1 MAYEMRISDWSS
13 DVCSSDL
20 DVFVRLLSKV
30 IVVTSCAV
38 RQFLTRVFFFLIFS
52 HLALLTPCYREYVTS
67 QQRLTRLSE
76 ATHHFLC
83 YFLPPLLL
91 NRCTIPAHLC
101 RATYDA
107 TLTCTA
113 PSATTCFEAA
123 SICKNGI
130 RVRQRKRARQRRGQG
145 RFFSWTR

>member
-52 HLALLTPCYREYVTS
+52 HLALLTPCYREYVTL
-67 QQRLTRLSE
+67 QQRLTRLFE

-91 NRCTIPAHLC
+91 NRCTIPEHLC

-107 TLTCTA
+107 PLTCTA
-113 PSATTCFEAA
+113 PSATTCFAA
-123 SICKNGI
+123 AHNRNNAI
-130 RVRQRKRARQRRGQG
+130 RPRQRQRER
-145 RFFSWTR
+145 RK